1 MNSDYCAKTVGVSK
15 SESSVSIWNGEK
27 NSVYLLNYDI

>member
-1 MNSDYCAKTVGVSK
+1 MNSDYCVSK

-27 NSVYLLNYDI
+27 ISVYLLNYDI